1 MPSHGRGLS
10 STKEAPEPMGCRIKR
25 LLPLLVLLVI
35 CIVAPGHARA
45 EVLYKRYYVQNVN
58 GRDVLSEP
66 YTVRPNDYVIKIL
79 KRKGE
84 ISHTNFPLF
93 LNIFKLIN
101 HHIADINRIHPGQR
115 IFVPLKWLEPDALPG
130 QRRGV
135 VDLPFITAAPVKQ
148 LITQG
153 AKTHK
158 VAPGDSVSRIISNQF
173 GPTGSRTY
181 REGVKLFRL
190 VNPTVKDLNRIYI
203 GQALKVPDASVL
215 NEQWYASVFEADG
228 EVVLNA
234 SPTDAST
241 PEETGDTQYGE
252 EEADGLKDPFDAL
265 AKLLG
270 GVLLNRGRYY
280 FPDAEGTDFSVN
292 LSETPILQLPEGRR
306 ILFVQNGLSLSAERR
321 RIMAT
326 HFKNLQFTDIST
338 EPSLPLL
345 LDAVQLAYPKMRLPM
360 PLSFSEEGMSLSLK
374 ARWAFKYDRSKSP
387 EAFRGIIVSDLS
399 DPSGRFPVPLT
410 AYFRKHGL
418 VLRESLQGEALPPV
432 FYAVEKS
439 TSLKRIVPRTRKI
452 YVEKLAKALGLM
464 YDSNITISFSYAGT
478 QLETTSNM
486 IRDPQGEGAL
496 VDFGQLYGDAAFAI
510 ESSGLKVV
518 SIRKGDYLFN
528 ATLRLLSK
536 LGIPHEKNPRF
547 EFGKAGDGLS
557 CALTVDG
564 ILVKPAPLVKKLI
577 VASTLPDPVIALLEE
592 QGMGIIQVR

>member
-1 MPSHGRGLS
+1 M
-10 STKEAPEPMGCRIKR
+10 EAPEAMGCWNKL
-25 LLPLLVLLVI
+25 LLPLLVLLI
-35 CIVAPGHARA
+35 IGTCTPPKGRA
-45 EVLYKRYYVQNVN
+45 EVLYKRYYVHNVN

-66 YTVRPNDYVIKIL
+66 YVVRPNDYVIKIL
-79 KRKGE
+79 KQKGE

-101 HHIADINRIHPGQR
+101 HHIPDINRIHPGQR

-130 QRRGV
+130 QRRGI

-148 LITQG
+148 LLAQG
-153 AKTHK
+153 ATTHK

-203 GQALKVPDASVL
+203 GQKLKVPDASVL
-215 NEQWYASVFEADG
+215 DEDWYSSVFEADG
-228 EVVLNA
+228 EVVLQA
-234 SPTDAST
+234 TETDPSPA
-241 PEETGDTQYGE
+241 EEAGVTQYENDEKTGK
-252 EEADGLKDPFDAL
+252 KDPFDAL

-280 FPDAEGTDFSVN
+280 FPDDKGNDFSVN

-306 ILFVQNGLSLSAERR
+306 ILFVHNGLSLSTGRR
-321 RIMAT
+321 HIMAT
-326 HFKNLQFTDIST
+326 HFKNLRFTDTSL
-338 EPSLPLL
+338 EPTLPLL

-360 PLSFSEEGMSLSLK
+360 PLSFSEEGMNLSLK
-374 ARWAFKYDRSKSP
+374 ARWAFKYDRSKSK
-387 EAFRGIIVSDLS
+387 EAFRGIIVSDLA
-399 DPSGRFPVPLT
+399 DPSRRFPVPLA

-432 FYAVEKS
+432 YFATEKS
-439 TSLKRIVPRTRKI
+439 TTVKRIVPYTRKI
-452 YVEKLAKALGLM
+452 YVEKLAEALGLL
-464 YDSNITISFSYAGT
+464 YDPNISISFSYAGT

-486 IRDPQGEGAL
+486 IRDPRGAGAL
-496 VDFGQLYGDAAFAI
+496 VDFGDLYGDAAFAI

-528 ATLRLLSK
+528 ATLRLLTK
-536 LGIPHEKNPRF
+536 LGIPFEKNPRF
-547 EFGKAGDGLS
+547 DFGADGEPLA
-557 CALTVDG
+557 CALSVDG

-577 VASTLPDPVIALLEE
+577 VASTLPDDIIALLEE
-592 QGMGIIQVR
+592 QGLGIIQIR

>member
-1 MPSHGRGLS
+1 
-10 STKEAPEPMGCRIKR
+10 MGCWNKL
-25 LLPLLVLLVI
+25 LLPLLVLLI
-35 CIVAPGHARA
+35 IGTCASRQACA
-45 EVLYKRYYVQNVN
+45 EVLYKRYYVHNVN

-66 YTVRPNDYVIKIL
+66 YVVRPNDYVIKIL
-79 KRKGE
+79 KQKGE

-101 HHIADINRIHPGQR
+101 HHIPNINRIHPGQR

-130 QRRGV
+130 QRRGI

-148 LITQG
+148 LLTQG
-153 AKTHK
+153 ATTHK

-203 GQALKVPDASVL
+203 GQKLKIPDASML
-215 NEQWYASVFEADG
+215 DESWYSSVFEADG

-234 SPTDAST
+234 AQTEP
-241 PEETGDTQYGE
+241 PPVEETGVTQYEDE
-252 EEADGLKDPFDAL
+252 EKAGKKDPFDAL

-280 FPDAEGTDFSVN
+280 FPDTQGTDFSVN
-292 LSETPILQLPEGRR
+292 LAKTPILQLPEGRR
-306 ILFVQNGLSLSAERR
+306 ILFVHNGLSLSTERR
-321 RIMAT
+321 HIMAT
-326 HFKNLQFTDIST
+326 HFKNLRFTDTSP
-338 EPSLPLL
+338 EPTLPLL

-360 PLSFSEEGMSLSLK
+360 PLSFSEEGMNLSLK
-374 ARWAFKYDRSKSP
+374 ARWAFKYDRSKTK
-387 EAFRGIIVSDLS
+387 EAFRGIIVSDLA
-399 DPSGRFPVPLT
+399 DPSRRLPVPLT

-432 FYAVEKS
+432 YFATEKS
-439 TSLKRIVPRTRKI
+439 TSVKRIVPYTRKI
-452 YVEKLAKALGLM
+452 YVEKLAKALGLL
-464 YDSNITISFSYAGT
+464 YDPNISISFSYAGT

-486 IRDPQGEGAL
+486 IRDPRGAGAL
-496 VDFGQLYGDAAFAI
+496 VDFGDLYGDAAFAI

-528 ATLRLLSK
+528 ATLRLFTK
-536 LGIPHEKNPRF
+536 IGIPFEKNPRF
-547 EFGKAGDGLS
+547 DFGTDGEALS
-557 CALTVDG
+557 CALSVDG

-577 VASTLPDPVIALLEE
+577 VASPLPDDIIALLEE
-592 QGMGIIQVR
+592 QGLGIIQIR